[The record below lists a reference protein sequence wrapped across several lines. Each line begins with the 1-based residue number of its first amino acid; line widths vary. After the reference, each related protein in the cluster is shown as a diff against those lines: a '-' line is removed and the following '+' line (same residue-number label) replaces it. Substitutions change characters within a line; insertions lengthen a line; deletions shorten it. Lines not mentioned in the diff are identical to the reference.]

1 MQNLALLN
9 QIVKTNLFVKTKKTM
24 SSIIRQ
30 KRIIKKIKSEFEP
43 IIFKNFTIKIAE
55 SNFEIKK
62 AQSLRYKTFFK
73 EKKIKKNFFK
83 FLLQRDYDFYDKISD
98 HLIIIDN
105 NRGIRDNVIGTYRLL
120 RGNCAKLYRGFY
132 TEQEF
137 DISNLKKNFSS
148 KDILELGRSCV
159 HPQYRSG
166 IILKLLWQGISN
178 YIKMYK
184 IKINFKNEI
193 KNGNF
198 IKKLIRQTK
207 IIIGCH
213 DVSEGGICLAISE
226 LCIRSKMGVEIKI
239 PKNYNNP
246 VKWLFGEDQ
255 GRYIVEINEI
265 NVKKVSE
272 ILNNNSVHYDELGY
286 VDEKML
292 SFESDIKLPIE
303 ELSNAHKYWLKRY
316 MDN

>member
-9 QIVKTNLFVKTKKTM
+9 QIVNTNLFVKTKKTM
-24 SSIIRQ
+24 SSIIRK

-62 AQSLRYKTFFK
+62 AQSLRYKIFFK
-73 EKKIKKNFFK
+73 EKKIKKKSFK

-105 NRGIRDNVIGTYRLL
+105 NREVKDNVIGTYRLL

-148 KDILELGRSCV
+148 KDILELGRSCI

-184 IKINFKNEI
+184 IKILMGCASFHGTNPSKFKDEFSLLYESYRLPEDYDVKSLQSNEI
-193 KNGNF
+193 SFNKNINHSTTLNKLPPL
-198 IKKLIRQTK
+198 IKGYLRA
-207 IIIGCH
+207 GGM
-213 DVSEGGICLAISE
+213 VSENFYIDTEFETIDYCVIMLTE
-226 LCIRSKMGVEIKI
+226 KI
-239 PKNYNNP
+239 
-246 VKWLFGEDQ
+246 VS
-255 GRYIVEINEI
+255 RYQN
-265 NVKKVSE
+265 KF
-272 ILNNNSVHYDELGY
+272 LN
-286 VDEKML
+286 
-292 SFESDIKLPIE
+292 
-303 ELSNAHKYWLKRY
+303 
-316 MDN
+316 

>member
-1 MQNLALLN
+1 MQNLAILN
-9 QIVKTNLFVKTKKTM
+9 QIVNTNLFVKTKKTM
-24 SSIIRQ
+24 SSIIRK

-62 AQSLRYKTFFK
+62 AQSLRYKIFFK
-73 EKKIKKNFFK
+73 EKKIKKKNFK

-105 NRGIRDNVIGTYRLL
+105 NREIRDNVIGTYRLL

-184 IKINFKNEI
+184 IKILMGCASFHGTNPSKFKDEFSLLY
-193 KNGNF
+193 KSYR
-198 IKKLIRQTK
+198 LPEDY
-207 IIIGCH
+207 
-213 DVSEGGICLAISE
+213 DVKSLQSNAISFN
-226 LCIRSKMGVEIKI
+226 
-239 PKNYNNP
+239 KN
-246 VKWLFGEDQ
+246 
-255 GRYIVEINEI
+255 INH
-265 NVKKVSE
+265 ST
-272 ILNNNSVHYDELGY
+272 ILN
-286 VDEKML
+286 
-292 SFESDIKLPIE
+292 KLPPLIKGYLKAGGMVSKNFYIDKEFETIDYCVIMLIE
-303 ELSNAHKYWLKRY
+303 KIVSRY
-316 MDN
+316 QNKFLN

>member
-9 QIVKTNLFVKTKKTM
+9 QIVNTNLFVKTKKTM
-24 SSIIRQ
+24 SSMIRK

-62 AQSLRYKTFFK
+62 AQSLRYKIFFK
-73 EKKIKKNFFK
+73 EKKIRKKSFK

-105 NRGIRDNVIGTYRLL
+105 NREIRDNVIGTYRLL

-184 IKINFKNEI
+184 IKILMGCASFHGTNPSKFKDEFSLLYESYRLPEDYDVKSLQSNEI
-193 KNGNF
+193 SFNKNINQSTTLNKLPPL
-198 IKKLIRQTK
+198 IKGYLRA
-207 IIIGCH
+207 GGM
-213 DVSEGGICLAISE
+213 VSENFYIDTEFETIDYCVIMLTE
-226 LCIRSKMGVEIKI
+226 KI
-239 PKNYNNP
+239 
-246 VKWLFGEDQ
+246 VS
-255 GRYIVEINEI
+255 RYQN
-265 NVKKVSE
+265 KF
-272 ILNNNSVHYDELGY
+272 LN
-286 VDEKML
+286 
-292 SFESDIKLPIE
+292 
-303 ELSNAHKYWLKRY
+303 
-316 MDN
+316 

>member
-9 QIVKTNLFVKTKKTM
+9 QIVNTNLFVKTKKTM
-24 SSIIRQ
+24 SSITRK
-30 KRIIKKIKSEFEP
+30 KRIIKKIKSEFKP

-62 AQSLRYKTFFK
+62 AQSLRYKIFFK
-73 EKKIKKNFFK
+73 EKKIKKKSFK
-83 FLLQRDYDFYDKISD
+83 FLLQKDYDFYDKISD

-105 NRGIRDNVIGTYRLL
+105 NREIRDNVIGTYRLL

-148 KDILELGRSCV
+148 KDILELGRSCI

-184 IKINFKNEI
+184 IKILMGCASFHGTNPSKFKDEFSLLYESYRLPEDYDVKSLQSNEI
-193 KNGNF
+193 SFNKNINHSTTLNKLPPL
-198 IKKLIRQTK
+198 IKGYLRA
-207 IIIGCH
+207 GGM
-213 DVSEGGICLAISE
+213 VSENFYIDTEFETIDYCVIMLTE
-226 LCIRSKMGVEIKI
+226 KI
-239 PKNYNNP
+239 
-246 VKWLFGEDQ
+246 VS
-255 GRYIVEINEI
+255 RYQN
-265 NVKKVSE
+265 KF
-272 ILNNNSVHYDELGY
+272 LN
-286 VDEKML
+286 
-292 SFESDIKLPIE
+292 
-303 ELSNAHKYWLKRY
+303 
-316 MDN
+316 

>member
-9 QIVKTNLFVKTKKTM
+9 QIVNTNLFVKTKKTM
-24 SSIIRQ
+24 SSIIRK

-62 AQSLRYKTFFK
+62 AQSLRYKIFFK
-73 EKKIKKNFFK
+73 EKKIKKKSFK

-105 NRGIRDNVIGTYRLL
+105 NREIRDNVIGTYRLL

-166 IILKLLWQGISN
+166 IILKLLWQAISN

-184 IKINFKNEI
+184 IKILMGCASFHGTNPSKFEDEFSLLYESYRLPEDYNVKSLQSNEI
-193 KNGNF
+193 SFNKNINHSTILNKLPPL
-198 IKKLIRQTK
+198 IKGYLRA
-207 IIIGCH
+207 GGM
-213 DVSEGGICLAISE
+213 VSENFYIDKEFETIDYCVIMLTE
-226 LCIRSKMGVEIKI
+226 KI
-239 PKNYNNP
+239 
-246 VKWLFGEDQ
+246 VS
-255 GRYIVEINEI
+255 RYQN
-265 NVKKVSE
+265 KF
-272 ILNNNSVHYDELGY
+272 LN
-286 VDEKML
+286 
-292 SFESDIKLPIE
+292 
-303 ELSNAHKYWLKRY
+303 
-316 MDN
+316 

>member
-1 MQNLALLN
+1 MKNLALLN
-9 QIVKTNLFVKTKKTM
+9 QIVNTNLFVKTKKTM
-24 SSIIRQ
+24 SSIIRK

-43 IIFKNFTIKIAE
+43 IIFKNFIIKIAE

-62 AQSLRYKTFFK
+62 AQSLRYKIFFK
-73 EKKIKKNFFK
+73 EKKIKKKSFK

-105 NRGIRDNVIGTYRLL
+105 NREIRDNVIGTYRLL

-184 IKINFKNEI
+184 IKILMGCASFHGTNPSKFKDEFSLLYEGYRLPEDYDVKSLQSNKI
-193 KNGNF
+193 SFN
-198 IKKLIRQTK
+198 KK
-207 IIIGCH
+207 H
-213 DVSEGGICLAISE
+213 
-226 LCIRSKMGVEIKI
+226 
-239 PKNYNNP
+239 
-246 VKWLFGEDQ
+246 
-255 GRYIVEINEI
+255 
-265 NVKKVSE
+265 
-272 ILNNNSVHYDELGY
+272 
-286 VDEKML
+286 
-292 SFESDIKLPIE
+292 
-303 ELSNAHKYWLKRY
+303 
-316 MDN
+316 

>member
-1 MQNLALLN
+1 MENLALLN
-9 QIVKTNLFVKTKKTM
+9 QIVNTKLFVKTKKTM
-24 SSIIRQ
+24 SSIIRK

-62 AQSLRYKTFFK
+62 AQSLRYKIFFK
-73 EKKIKKNFFK
+73 EKNIKRKNLK
-83 FLLQRDYDFYDKISD
+83 SLLQRDYDFYDKISD

-105 NRGIRDNVIGTYRLL
+105 NREIRDNVIGTYRLL

-184 IKINFKNEI
+184 IKILMGCASFHGTNPSKFKDEFSLLYESYRLPEDYDVKSLQSNEI
-193 KNGNF
+193 SFNKNINHLTTF
-198 IKKLIRQTK
+198 NKLPPLIKGYLKA
-207 IIIGCH
+207 GGM
-213 DVSEGGICLAISE
+213 VSENFYIDKEFETIDYCVIILIE
-226 LCIRSKMGVEIKI
+226 KI
-239 PKNYNNP
+239 
-246 VKWLFGEDQ
+246 VS
-255 GRYIVEINEI
+255 RYQN
-265 NVKKVSE
+265 KF
-272 ILNNNSVHYDELGY
+272 LN
-286 VDEKML
+286 
-292 SFESDIKLPIE
+292 
-303 ELSNAHKYWLKRY
+303 
-316 MDN
+316 

>member
-9 QIVKTNLFVKTKKTM
+9 QIVNTNLFVKTKKTM
-24 SSIIRQ
+24 SSIIRK
-30 KRIIKKIKSEFEP
+30 KRIIKKIKSEFES

-62 AQSLRYKTFFK
+62 AQSLRYKIFFK
-73 EKKIKKNFFK
+73 EKKIKKKSFK

-98 HLIIIDN
+98 HLIIIDK
-105 NRGIRDNVIGTYRLL
+105 NREIRDNVIGTYRLL

-184 IKINFKNEI
+184 IKILMGCASFHGTNPSKFKDEFSLLYESYRLPEDYDVKSLQSNEI
-193 KNGNF
+193 SFNKN
-198 IKKLIRQTK
+198 
-207 IIIGCH
+207 
-213 DVSEGGICLAISE
+213 
-226 LCIRSKMGVEIKI
+226 
-239 PKNYNNP
+239 
-246 VKWLFGEDQ
+246 
-255 GRYIVEINEI
+255 INH
-265 NVKKVSE
+265 STT
-272 ILNNNSVHYDELGY
+272 LN
-286 VDEKML
+286 
-292 SFESDIKLPIE
+292 KLPPLIKGYLRAGGMVSKNFYIDTE
-303 ELSNAHKYWLKRY
+303 FETIDYCVIMLTEKIVSRY
-316 MDN
+316 QNKFLN

>member
-1 MQNLALLN
+1 MQNLAILN
-9 QIVKTNLFVKTKKTM
+9 QIVNTNLFVKTKKTM
-24 SSIIRQ
+24 SSIIRK
-30 KRIIKKIKSEFEP
+30 KRIIKKIKSEFKP

-62 AQSLRYKTFFK
+62 AQSLRYKIFFK
-73 EKKIKKNFFK
+73 EKKIKKKSFK

-105 NRGIRDNVIGTYRLL
+105 NREIRDNVIGTYRLL

-184 IKINFKNEI
+184 IKILMGCASFHGTNPSKFKDEFSLLYESYRLPEDYDVKSLQSNEI
-193 KNGNF
+193 SFNKNINHSTTLNKLPPL
-198 IKKLIRQTK
+198 IKGYLRA
-207 IIIGCH
+207 GGM
-213 DVSEGGICLAISE
+213 VSENFYIDTEFETIDYCVIMLTE
-226 LCIRSKMGVEIKI
+226 KI
-239 PKNYNNP
+239 
-246 VKWLFGEDQ
+246 VS
-255 GRYIVEINEI
+255 RYQN
-265 NVKKVSE
+265 KF
-272 ILNNNSVHYDELGY
+272 LN
-286 VDEKML
+286 
-292 SFESDIKLPIE
+292 
-303 ELSNAHKYWLKRY
+303 
-316 MDN
+316 

>member
-9 QIVKTNLFVKTKKTM
+9 QIVNTNLFVKTKKTM
-24 SSIIRQ
+24 SSIIRK

-62 AQSLRYKTFFK
+62 AQSLRYKIFFK
-73 EKKIKKNFFK
+73 EKKIKKKSFK

-105 NRGIRDNVIGTYRLL
+105 NREIRDNVIGTYRLL

-184 IKINFKNEI
+184 IKILMGCASFHGTNPSKYKDEFSLLYESYRLPEDYDVKSLQSNEI
-193 KNGNF
+193 SFNKNINHSTTLNKLPPL
-198 IKKLIRQTK
+198 IKGYLRA
-207 IIIGCH
+207 GGM
-213 DVSEGGICLAISE
+213 VSENFYIDREFETIDYCVIMLTE
-226 LCIRSKMGVEIKI
+226 KI
-239 PKNYNNP
+239 
-246 VKWLFGEDQ
+246 VS
-255 GRYIVEINEI
+255 RYQN
-265 NVKKVSE
+265 KF
-272 ILNNNSVHYDELGY
+272 LN
-286 VDEKML
+286 
-292 SFESDIKLPIE
+292 
-303 ELSNAHKYWLKRY
+303 
-316 MDN
+316 

>member
-9 QIVKTNLFVKTKKTM
+9 QIVNTNLFVKTKKTM
-24 SSIIRQ
+24 SSIIRK

-62 AQSLRYKTFFK
+62 AQSLRYKIFFK
-73 EKKIKKNFFK
+73 EKKIKKKSFK

-105 NRGIRDNVIGTYRLL
+105 NREIRDNVIGTYRLL

-184 IKINFKNEI
+184 IKILMGCASFHGTNPSKFKDEFSLLYESYRLPEDYDVKSLQSNEI
-193 KNGNF
+193 SFNKNINHSTILNKLPPL
-198 IKKLIRQTK
+198 IKGYLRA
-207 IIIGCH
+207 GGM
-213 DVSEGGICLAISE
+213 VSENFYIDKEFETIDYCVIMLTE
-226 LCIRSKMGVEIKI
+226 KI
-239 PKNYNNP
+239 
-246 VKWLFGEDQ
+246 VS
-255 GRYIVEINEI
+255 RYQN
-265 NVKKVSE
+265 KF
-272 ILNNNSVHYDELGY
+272 LN
-286 VDEKML
+286 
-292 SFESDIKLPIE
+292 
-303 ELSNAHKYWLKRY
+303 
-316 MDN
+316 

>member
-9 QIVKTNLFVKTKKTM
+9 QIVNTNLFVKTKKTM
-24 SSIIRQ
+24 SSIIRK

-62 AQSLRYKTFFK
+62 AQSLRYKIFFK
-73 EKKIKKNFFK
+73 EKKIKKKSFK

-105 NRGIRDNVIGTYRLL
+105 NREIGDNVIGTYRLL
-120 RGNCAKLYRGFY
+120 KGNCAKLYRGFY

-184 IKINFKNEI
+184 IKILMGCASFHGTNPSKFKDEFSLLYESYRLPEDYDVKSLQSNEI
-193 KNGNF
+193 SFNKNINHSTILNKLPPL
-198 IKKLIRQTK
+198 IKGYLRA
-207 IIIGCH
+207 GGM
-213 DVSEGGICLAISE
+213 VSENFYIDKEFETIDYCVIMLTE
-226 LCIRSKMGVEIKI
+226 KI
-239 PKNYNNP
+239 
-246 VKWLFGEDQ
+246 VS
-255 GRYIVEINEI
+255 RYQN
-265 NVKKVSE
+265 KF
-272 ILNNNSVHYDELGY
+272 LN
-286 VDEKML
+286 
-292 SFESDIKLPIE
+292 
-303 ELSNAHKYWLKRY
+303 
-316 MDN
+316 

>member
-9 QIVKTNLFVKTKKTM
+9 QIVKTKKTM
-24 SSIIRQ
+24 SSIIRK
-30 KRIIKKIKSEFEP
+30 KRIIKKIKSEFES

-62 AQSLRYKTFFK
+62 AQSLRYKIFFK
-73 EKKIKKNFFK
+73 EKKIKKKSFK

-105 NRGIRDNVIGTYRLL
+105 NREIRDNVIGTYRLL

-184 IKINFKNEI
+184 IKILMGCASFHGTNPSKFKDEFSLLYESYRLPEDYDVKSLQSNEI
-193 KNGNF
+193 SFNKNINHSTTLNKLPPL
-198 IKKLIRQTK
+198 IKGYLRA
-207 IIIGCH
+207 GGM
-213 DVSEGGICLAISE
+213 VSENFYIDTEFETIDYCVIMLTE
-226 LCIRSKMGVEIKI
+226 KI
-239 PKNYNNP
+239 
-246 VKWLFGEDQ
+246 VS
-255 GRYIVEINEI
+255 RYQN
-265 NVKKVSE
+265 KF
-272 ILNNNSVHYDELGY
+272 LN
-286 VDEKML
+286 
-292 SFESDIKLPIE
+292 
-303 ELSNAHKYWLKRY
+303 
-316 MDN
+316 

>member
-9 QIVKTNLFVKTKKTM
+9 QIVNTNLFVKTKKTM
-24 SSIIRQ
+24 SSIIRK

-62 AQSLRYKTFFK
+62 AQSLRYKIFFK
-73 EKKIKKNFFK
+73 EKKIKKKNFK

-105 NRGIRDNVIGTYRLL
+105 NREIRDNVIGTYRLL

-184 IKINFKNEI
+184 IKILMGCASFHGTNPSKFKDEFSLLYESYRLPEDYDVKSLQSNEI
-193 KNGNF
+193 SFNKNINHSTILNKLPPL
-198 IKKLIRQTK
+198 IKGYLRA
-207 IIIGCH
+207 GGM
-213 DVSEGGICLAISE
+213 VSENFYIDKEFETIDYCVIMLTE
-226 LCIRSKMGVEIKI
+226 KI
-239 PKNYNNP
+239 
-246 VKWLFGEDQ
+246 VS
-255 GRYIVEINEI
+255 RYQN
-265 NVKKVSE
+265 KF
-272 ILNNNSVHYDELGY
+272 LN
-286 VDEKML
+286 
-292 SFESDIKLPIE
+292 
-303 ELSNAHKYWLKRY
+303 
-316 MDN
+316 

>member
-9 QIVKTNLFVKTKKTM
+9 QIVNTNLFVKTKKTM
-24 SSIIRQ
+24 SSIIRK

-62 AQSLRYKTFFK
+62 AQSLRYKIFFK
-73 EKKIKKNFFK
+73 EKNIKKKSFK

-105 NRGIRDNVIGTYRLL
+105 NREIRDNVIGTYRLL

-184 IKINFKNEI
+184 IKILMGCASFHGTNPIKFKDEFSLLYENYRLPEDYDVKSLQSNEI
-193 KNGNF
+193 SFNKNINHSTTLNKLPPL
-198 IKKLIRQTK
+198 IKGYLRA
-207 IIIGCH
+207 GGM
-213 DVSEGGICLAISE
+213 VSENFYIDMEFETIDYCVIMLTE
-226 LCIRSKMGVEIKI
+226 KI
-239 PKNYNNP
+239 
-246 VKWLFGEDQ
+246 VS
-255 GRYIVEINEI
+255 RYQN
-265 NVKKVSE
+265 KF
-272 ILNNNSVHYDELGY
+272 LN
-286 VDEKML
+286 
-292 SFESDIKLPIE
+292 
-303 ELSNAHKYWLKRY
+303 
-316 MDN
+316 

>member
-1 MQNLALLN
+1 MQNLTLLN
-9 QIVKTNLFVKTKKTM
+9 QIVNTNLFVKTKKTM
-24 SSIIRQ
+24 SSIIRK

-55 SNFEIKK
+55 TNFEIKK
-62 AQSLRYKTFFK
+62 AQSLRYKIFFK
-73 EKKIKKNFFK
+73 EKKIKKKSFK

-105 NRGIRDNVIGTYRLL
+105 NREIRDNVIGTYRLL

-184 IKINFKNEI
+184 IKILMGCASFHGTNPSKFKDEFSLLYESYRLPEDYDVKSLQSNEI
-193 KNGNF
+193 SFNKNINQSITLNKLPPL
-198 IKKLIRQTK
+198 IKGYLRA
-207 IIIGCH
+207 GGM
-213 DVSEGGICLAISE
+213 VSENFYIDTEFETIDYCVIMLTE
-226 LCIRSKMGVEIKI
+226 KI
-239 PKNYNNP
+239 
-246 VKWLFGEDQ
+246 VS
-255 GRYIVEINEI
+255 RYQN
-265 NVKKVSE
+265 KF
-272 ILNNNSVHYDELGY
+272 LN
-286 VDEKML
+286 
-292 SFESDIKLPIE
+292 
-303 ELSNAHKYWLKRY
+303 
-316 MDN
+316 

>member
-9 QIVKTNLFVKTKKTM
+9 QIVNKNLFVKTKKTM
-24 SSIIRQ
+24 SSIIR
-30 KRIIKKIKSEFEP
+30 KKKIIKKIKSEFKP

-62 AQSLRYKTFFK
+62 AQSLRYKIFFK
-73 EKKIKKNFFK
+73 EKKIKKKSFK

-105 NRGIRDNVIGTYRLL
+105 NREIRDNVIGTYRLL

-184 IKINFKNEI
+184 IKILMGCASFHGTNPSKFKDEFSLLYESYRLPENYDVKSLQSNEI
-193 KNGNF
+193 SFNKNINRSITLNKLPPL
-198 IKKLIRQTK
+198 IKGYLRA
-207 IIIGCH
+207 GGM
-213 DVSEGGICLAISE
+213 VSENFYIDTEFETIDYCVIMLTE
-226 LCIRSKMGVEIKI
+226 KI
-239 PKNYNNP
+239 
-246 VKWLFGEDQ
+246 VS
-255 GRYIVEINEI
+255 RYQN
-265 NVKKVSE
+265 KF
-272 ILNNNSVHYDELGY
+272 LN
-286 VDEKML
+286 
-292 SFESDIKLPIE
+292 
-303 ELSNAHKYWLKRY
+303 
-316 MDN
+316 

>member
-9 QIVKTNLFVKTKKTM
+9 QIVNTNLFVKTKKTM
-24 SSIIRQ
+24 SSMIRK

-62 AQSLRYKTFFK
+62 AQSLRYKIFFK
-73 EKKIKKNFFK
+73 EKKIRKKSFK

-105 NRGIRDNVIGTYRLL
+105 NREIRDNVIGTYRLL

-137 DISNLKKNFSS
+137 NISNLKKNFSS

-184 IKINFKNEI
+184 IKILMGCASFHGTNPSKFKDEFSLLYESYRLPEDYDVKSLQSNEI
-193 KNGNF
+193 SFNKNINQSTTLNKLPPL
-198 IKKLIRQTK
+198 IKGYLRA
-207 IIIGCH
+207 GGM
-213 DVSEGGICLAISE
+213 VSENFYIDTEFETIDYCVIMLTE
-226 LCIRSKMGVEIKI
+226 KI
-239 PKNYNNP
+239 
-246 VKWLFGEDQ
+246 VS
-255 GRYIVEINEI
+255 RYQN
-265 NVKKVSE
+265 KF
-272 ILNNNSVHYDELGY
+272 LN
-286 VDEKML
+286 
-292 SFESDIKLPIE
+292 
-303 ELSNAHKYWLKRY
+303 
-316 MDN
+316 

>member
-9 QIVKTNLFVKTKKTM
+9 QIVNTNLFVKTKKTM
-24 SSIIRQ
+24 SSIIRK

-62 AQSLRYKTFFK
+62 AQSLRYKIFFK
-73 EKKIKKNFFK
+73 EKKIKKKSFK

-105 NRGIRDNVIGTYRLL
+105 NREIRDNVIGTYRLL

-184 IKINFKNEI
+184 IKILMGCASFHGTNPSKFKDEFSLLYESYRLPEDYDVKSLQSNEI
-193 KNGNF
+193 SFNKNINHSTTLNKLPPL
-198 IKKLIRQTK
+198 IKGYLRA
-207 IIIGCH
+207 GGM
-213 DVSEGGICLAISE
+213 VSENFYIDKEFETIDYCVIMLTE
-226 LCIRSKMGVEIKI
+226 KI
-239 PKNYNNP
+239 
-246 VKWLFGEDQ
+246 VS
-255 GRYIVEINEI
+255 RYQN
-265 NVKKVSE
+265 KF
-272 ILNNNSVHYDELGY
+272 LN
-286 VDEKML
+286 
-292 SFESDIKLPIE
+292 
-303 ELSNAHKYWLKRY
+303 
-316 MDN
+316 

>member
-9 QIVKTNLFVKTKKTM
+9 KIVNTNLFVKTKKTM
-24 SSIIRQ
+24 SSIIRK

-62 AQSLRYKTFFK
+62 AQSLRYKIFFK
-73 EKKIKKNFFK
+73 EKKIKKKSFK
-83 FLLQRDYDFYDKISD
+83 LLLQRDYDFYDKISD

-105 NRGIRDNVIGTYRLL
+105 NREIRDNVIGTYRLL

-184 IKINFKNEI
+184 IKILMGCASFHGTNPSKFKDEFSLLYESYRLPEDYDVKSLQSNEI
-193 KNGNF
+193 SFNKNINHLTTF
-198 IKKLIRQTK
+198 NKLPPLIKGYLRA
-207 IIIGCH
+207 GGM
-213 DVSEGGICLAISE
+213 VSENFYIDTEFETIDYCVIMLTE
-226 LCIRSKMGVEIKI
+226 KI
-239 PKNYNNP
+239 
-246 VKWLFGEDQ
+246 VS
-255 GRYIVEINEI
+255 RYQN
-265 NVKKVSE
+265 KF
-272 ILNNNSVHYDELGY
+272 LN
-286 VDEKML
+286 
-292 SFESDIKLPIE
+292 
-303 ELSNAHKYWLKRY
+303 
-316 MDN
+316 

>member
-9 QIVKTNLFVKTKKTM
+9 QIVNTNLFVKTKKKM
-24 SSIIRQ
+24 SSIIRK

-62 AQSLRYKTFFK
+62 AQSLRYKIFFK
-73 EKKIKKNFFK
+73 EKKIKKKSFK

-105 NRGIRDNVIGTYRLL
+105 NREIRDNVIGTYRLL

-184 IKINFKNEI
+184 IKILMGCASFHGTNPSKFKDEFSLLYESYRLPEDYDVKSLQSNEI
-193 KNGNF
+193 SFNKNINHSTTLNKLPPL
-198 IKKLIRQTK
+198 IKGYLRA
-207 IIIGCH
+207 GGM
-213 DVSEGGICLAISE
+213 VSENFYIDTEFETIDYCVIMLTE
-226 LCIRSKMGVEIKI
+226 KI
-239 PKNYNNP
+239 
-246 VKWLFGEDQ
+246 VS
-255 GRYIVEINEI
+255 RYQN
-265 NVKKVSE
+265 KF
-272 ILNNNSVHYDELGY
+272 LN
-286 VDEKML
+286 
-292 SFESDIKLPIE
+292 
-303 ELSNAHKYWLKRY
+303 
-316 MDN
+316 

>member
-9 QIVKTNLFVKTKKTM
+9 QIVNKNLFVKTKKTM
-24 SSIIRQ
+24 SSIIR
-30 KRIIKKIKSEFEP
+30 KKKIIKKIKSEFKP

-55 SNFEIKK
+55 TNFEIKK
-62 AQSLRYKTFFK
+62 AQSLRYKIFFK
-73 EKKIKKNFFK
+73 EKKIKKKSFK

-105 NRGIRDNVIGTYRLL
+105 NREIRDNVIGTYRLL

-184 IKINFKNEI
+184 IKILMGCASFHGTNPSKFKDEFSLLYESYRLPEDYDVKSLQSNKISFNKNINHLTILNKLPPLI
-193 KNGNF
+193 KGY
-198 IKKLIRQTK
+198 LRA
-207 IIIGCH
+207 GGM
-213 DVSEGGICLAISE
+213 VSENFYIDKEFETIDYCVIMFT
-226 LCIRSKMGVEIKI
+226 KKI
-239 PKNYNNP
+239 
-246 VKWLFGEDQ
+246 VS
-255 GRYIVEINEI
+255 RYQN
-265 NVKKVSE
+265 KF
-272 ILNNNSVHYDELGY
+272 LN
-286 VDEKML
+286 
-292 SFESDIKLPIE
+292 
-303 ELSNAHKYWLKRY
+303 
-316 MDN
+316 